1 MKITRRQLRQ
11 IITDA
16 HNRHGSMRDF
26 LPDDIMHEMRVI
38 QIMNTLVAMKRNGHT
53 NEELVRAISEVQ
65 EKIRQG
71 DMSAGGIG
79 DASDLR

>member
-1 MKITRRQLRQ
+1 MKITRRQLREL
-11 IITDA
+11 ITDA
-16 HNRHGSMRDF
+16 RNRHGSMRDF

-53 NEELVRAISEVQ
+53 NEELARAVSEVQ
-65 EKIRQG
+65 EKISRG
-71 DMSAGGIG
+71 DVSPGGIG